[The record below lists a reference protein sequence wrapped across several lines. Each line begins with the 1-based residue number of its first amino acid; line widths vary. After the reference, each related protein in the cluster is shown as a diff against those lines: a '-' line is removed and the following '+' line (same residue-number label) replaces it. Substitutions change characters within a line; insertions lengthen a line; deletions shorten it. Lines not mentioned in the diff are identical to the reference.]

1 MNTAGGVKGVSD
13 IFSVDILVR
22 RSESPFLWSVFHCSG
37 LYAELWTNFSPVFV
51 CPTRETDVCDS

>member
-51 CPTRETDVCDS
+51 